1 MRLVVAGL
9 LLALG
14 VLGGTATVLVHR
26 YWWGLALG
34 VVVALLTARVLPAR
48 PSGRLAFVAGFAG
61 VVLWLTRSRPEGD
74 YLIAQDA
81 HGYGLLI
88 AVIVLVLSSALTL
101 ERRAPARSE
110 PSTGSG
116 AASPAG
122 DDS

>member
-1 MRLVVAGL
+1 MVVGGAL
-9 LLALG
+9 LLLG

-48 PSGRLAFVAGFAG
+48 PGGRLAFVAGFAG

-81 HGYGLLI
+81 HGYALLI
-88 AVIVLVLSSALTL
+88 AVVVLVLSSALTL
-101 ERRAPARSE
+101 DRRTPASSE
-110 PSTGSG
+110 ASTGSG
-116 AASPAG
+116 APSSAG